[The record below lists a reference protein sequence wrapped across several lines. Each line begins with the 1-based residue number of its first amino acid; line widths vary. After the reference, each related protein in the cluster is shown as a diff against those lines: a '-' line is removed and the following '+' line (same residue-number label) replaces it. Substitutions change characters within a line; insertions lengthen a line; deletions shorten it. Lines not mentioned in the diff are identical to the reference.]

1 MAPSQSE
8 NIDPAR
14 IDPQRPPR
22 PTEPDMNADPRRF
35 LPLSLQLGI
44 PEIDAQHEALFAQ
57 LVALK
62 RLCLKNN
69 FLPAAEA
76 EDLLVALRT
85 HFAVEEAYAEQAQV
99 EFSHHVKQ
107 HQQLFNEVSKA
118 LTDAVAGQA
127 DIFGVLRYIE
137 YWFERHIA
145 VEDKQLGARA

>member
-1 MAPSQSE
+1 
-8 NIDPAR
+8 
-14 IDPQRPPR
+14 
-22 PTEPDMNADPRRF
+22 MNADTRHF
-35 LPLSLQLGI
+35 LPLSLQIGI
-44 PEIDAQHEALFAQ
+44 QEIDAQHETLFAQ

-76 EDLLVALRT
+76 EGLLTTLQA
-85 HFAVEEAYAEQAQV
+85 HFATEEAYAAEAKI
-99 EFSHHVKQ
+99 EFSQHTKQ
-107 HQQLFNEVSKA
+107 HRQLFDEVSRA

-145 VEDKQLGARA
+145 QEDRQLNAGA